1 MSDFNDFGF
10 STVSAD
16 EYEAQQTKTVDTAKE
31 VVSTATASMK
41 PELEKI
47 ESKISGLTDSM
58 RVLSDEMADRK
69 EELND
74 KWSSRMNEVEDLI
87 LPLLQNLAKDGDK
100 REWIKWPNRTDIL
113 NKQIDEINLNLRIN
127 GKDANLHG
135 KGNGPIDSFIN
146 ALSNKFKFNLKVSDY
161 QQNAISSGSDASAA
175 AYIEL
180 YIKDRTFWGVGI
192 NSNTVVASFQAIIN
206 GINRSGY

>member
-1 MSDFNDFGF
+1 MADFNDFCF
-10 STVSAD
+10 STVSED
-16 EYEAQQTKTVDTAKE
+16 EYKAQQTTQVDTAKE

-74 KWSSRMNEVEDLI
+74 KWGTKMNEVEGLI

-113 NKQIDEINLNLRIN
+113 NKQID
-127 GKDANLHG
+127 
-135 KGNGPIDSFIN
+135 
-146 ALSNKFKFNLKVSDY
+146 
-161 QQNAISSGSDASAA
+161 AIKAVTRGD
-175 AYIEL
+175 
-180 YIKDRTFWGVGI
+180 F
-192 NSNTVVASFQAIIN
+192 
-206 GINRSGY
+206 

>member
-1 MSDFNDFGF
+1 MIKNQNQREKRSMADFNDFGF
-10 STVSAD
+10 STVSED
-16 EYEAQQTKTVDTAKE
+16 EYKAQQTTQVDTAKE

-58 RVLSDEMADRK
+58 RILSDEMADRK

-74 KWSSRMNEVEDLI
+74 KWGTKMNEVEGLI

-113 NKQIDEINLNLRIN
+113 NKQID
-127 GKDANLHG
+127 
-135 KGNGPIDSFIN
+135 
-146 ALSNKFKFNLKVSDY
+146 
-161 QQNAISSGSDASAA
+161 AIKAVTRGD
-175 AYIEL
+175 
-180 YIKDRTFWGVGI
+180 F
-192 NSNTVVASFQAIIN
+192 
-206 GINRSGY
+206 

>member
-16 EYEAQQTKTVDTAKE
+16 EYEAQQTKTVATAKE

-113 NKQIDEINLNLRIN
+113 NKQID
-127 GKDANLHG
+127 
-135 KGNGPIDSFIN
+135 
-146 ALSNKFKFNLKVSDY
+146 
-161 QQNAISSGSDASAA
+161 AIKAVTRGD
-175 AYIEL
+175 
-180 YIKDRTFWGVGI
+180 F
-192 NSNTVVASFQAIIN
+192 
-206 GINRSGY
+206 